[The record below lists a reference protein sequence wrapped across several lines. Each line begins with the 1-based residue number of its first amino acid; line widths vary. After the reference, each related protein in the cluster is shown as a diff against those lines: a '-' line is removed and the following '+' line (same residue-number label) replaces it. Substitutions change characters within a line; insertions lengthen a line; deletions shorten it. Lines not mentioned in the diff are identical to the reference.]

1 MWGIGMKI
9 VIIGGVAAG
18 MSAAAKARRML
29 KDGSITL
36 YEMGEIISF
45 GACGLP
51 YYVGGFFD
59 DNAQMIARSVEQ
71 AQESG
76 IDVFTGH
83 KVLSINSAEKSV
95 EVKNL
100 RSGEIFHDDYDKLM
114 IATGAN
120 PVIPPFKNSSLANIY
135 TLTKMED
142 GLGLKRAA
150 GSAAVQNVAVIGGG
164 FIGIEVV
171 EAMVKLGKKVR
182 LIHRNE
188 RIFDTVFDERI
199 TRLMQE
205 ELVRHGVELVL
216 QEGVVGFEGHDKVET
231 VVTDK
236 GRYAAELVVIATGFR
251 PNTDFIANSS
261 IERLP
266 NGAIIVNNRGET
278 SVADIY
284 AAGDCATVPH
294 IVKKENVYIPLATG
308 ANKLGRVI
316 GENMAGG
323 EACYPGSLGSAC
335 VKVMEYEAAL
345 TGITEADALKMGL
358 DYKTVFIKDKNHA
371 DYYPDQYDLYIKLL
385 YDAKSKIIHGGEIL
399 GREGAA
405 LRIDVIAM
413 AIKTR
418 MTTKELG
425 MMDFCYAPPFSKA
438 WDALNVAGNAAR

>member
-1 MWGIGMKI
+1 MKI
-9 VIIGGVAAG
+9 VIIGGIAAG
-18 MSAAAKARRML
+18 MSAAAKARRVL

-59 DNAQMIARSVEQ
+59 DHSQMIARSVEQ

-76 IDVFTGH
+76 IDVLTGH
-83 KVLSINSAEKSV
+83 QVLSVNTTKKIV

-100 RSGEIFHDDYDKLM
+100 HNGKIFHDTYDKLM

-120 PVIPPFKNSSLANIY
+120 AIKPPFKNRNLDNIF

-142 GLGLKRAA
+142 GLSLKQALRCD
-150 GSAAVQNVAVIGGG
+150 SVQNITVIGGG

-171 EAMVKLGKKVR
+171 EAMIKQGKNVR
-182 LIHRNE
+182 LIQRSE
-188 RIFDTVFDERI
+188 RIFNTIFDEKII
-199 TRLMQE
+199 TLMQE
-205 ELVRHGVELVL
+205 ELVHHGVELVL
-216 QEGVVGFEGHDKVET
+216 SAEVTGFEGEQKVES

-236 GRYAAELVVIATGFR
+236 GKYATDLVVIAAGFK
-251 PNTDFIANSS
+251 PNTDFLENTY
-261 IERLP
+261 IERLL

-284 AAGDCATVPH
+284 AAGDCATIPH
-294 IVKKENVYIPLATG
+294 IVKEQNVYIPLATG
-308 ANKLGRVI
+308 ASKLGRVV

-323 EACYPGSLGSAC
+323 EAYYPGSLGSAC
-335 VKVMEYEAAL
+335 VKVMDYEAAL
-345 TGITEADALKMGL
+345 TGITEADAVKMGL
-358 DYKTVFIKDKNHA
+358 DYKTVFLKDTNHN
-371 DYYPDQYDLYIKLL
+371 DYYPGQYALYIKLL
-385 YDAKSKIIHGGEIL
+385 YDAKTTVILGGEVL
-399 GREGAA
+399 GKNGAA

-413 AIKTR
+413 AIKTK

-425 MMDFCYAPPFSKA
+425 MMDFCYAPPFSNT
-438 WDALNVAGNAAR
+438 WDALNIAGNVANKLL